1 MDFAGNATAW
11 RYVYVP
17 VSVPA
22 SCRAELQCRGEGGL
36 LWSYVAPGYLLAVLA
51 QIVHA
56 VCLIINAL
64 FSVPPEWEDEET
76 LMLRDKWGWGR

>member
-1 MDFAGNATAW
+1 MPTAAETSIMFRDFISKSNGSGKVCT
-11 RYVYVP
+11 
-17 VSVPA
+17 
-22 SCRAELQCRGEGGL
+22 SCIRGED
-36 LWSYVAPGYLLAVLA
+36 VLA

-76 LMLRDKWGWGR
+76 LMLRDKWGRGR